1 MYSCK
6 PGLTCDWYRQKTPP
20 ASSGRIRRKRA
31 SISARRAKPRE
42 AICEKVFV
50 FVVDVVEDVGGELV
64 VSEDRVLALEFELE
78 VLCAASLCSRKMA
91 FFERFVMSRL
101 I

>member
-1 MYSCK
+1 M
-6 PGLTCDWYRQKTPP
+6 
-20 ASSGRIRRKRA
+20 
-31 SISARRAKPRE
+31 
-42 AICEKVFV
+42 

-64 VSEDRVLALEFELE
+64 VSEDRVLTLEFELE
-78 VLCAASLCSRKMA
+78 VLCVASLCSRKMA

>member
-1 MYSCK
+1 M
-6 PGLTCDWYRQKTPP
+6 
-20 ASSGRIRRKRA
+20 
-31 SISARRAKPRE
+31 
-42 AICEKVFV
+42 

>member
-1 MYSCK
+1 MYSCR

-31 SISARRAKPRE
+31 SISARRVKPRE

-50 FVVDVVEDVGGELV
+50 FVVDVAEVVGVGGGLV
-64 VSEDRVLALEFELE
+64 VLEDRVLEL
-78 VLCAASLCSRKMA
+78 VALCAASLCSRKMA